1 MDKLPIHCYEKNYIY
16 IAYYRNVNSLMMV
29 QYRIISFSSVAFL
42 HVVNTSRWQTIRS
55 LRSREFLYA
64 EGRFNVTD

>member
-1 MDKLPIHCYEKNYIY
+1 MDKLPIHCYEKKIY

-29 QYRIISFSSVAFL
+29 QYRIISVAFL

-55 LRSREFLYA
+55 LRSRETLYA